1 MSDSLTFRRR
11 AIHSKGAFTLI
22 EVLAA
27 LTLVAIVLPVVVDG
41 VSLSLAT
48 AGQARQQ
55 TEAASLAQSKLAEL
69 VATGQLH
76 DSEIAGDFGPDWPEY
91 RWSAW
96 VDEWEDTR
104 LAQLDVSVIWT
115 RRGRERNVTLTTL
128 IYEGT
133 PNE

>member
-1 MSDSLTFRRR
+1 MSDCLTFRRR
-11 AIHSKGAFTLI
+11 AMRSKGAFTLI
-22 EVLAA
+22 EVLAT
-27 LTLVAIVLPVVVDG
+27 LTLVAIVLPVVIDG
-41 VSLSLAT
+41 VLLSLAT

-69 VATGQLH
+69 VATGQLN

-91 RWSAW
+91 RWSAR

-115 RRGRERNVTLTTL
+115 RRGRERSVTLTTL